1 MPAKAFERTHEHYYT
16 NWLKVID
23 YHLTKHHL
31 SLPYCF
37 IEQENERHNCNQPR
51 PAKLSLARAV
61 SSLTRPCKARPGQ
74 GQSQSQSQSQQSQ
87 FKQHNINLW
96 KKDCFVSLMQSL
108 LKVQAIELYNIC
120 LFDLGN

>member
-1 MPAKAFERTHEHYYT
+1 MPAKAFEQTHEHYYT

-31 SLPYCF
+31 SSPYCF
-37 IEQENERHNCNQPR
+37 IEQENERHKCNQPR
-51 PAKLSLARAV
+51 PAKLSSCRLKPDQTLQ
-61 SSLTRPCKARPGQ
+61 SKARPGQ
-74 GQSQSQSQSQQSQ
+74 GQSQQSQ
-87 FKQHNINLW
+87 FKQLNINLW
-96 KKDCFVSLMQSL
+96 KKDYFVSLMQLL